1 MEGDWLKCRTGPPL
15 FQVIKN
21 SLALTFTLA
30 CSSWNSVACIS
41 TLHLLELAL
50 ADLFKYQASQSLN
63 SHLVPDEIKLC
74 YLCSNMLSLW
84 HAVMSFWQR
93 LPRAHQPVCSFC
105 SSMITISTH
114 PLSPQR
120 PQVGLSAWL
129 SVASHLWTRLLW
141 TRLLQFLLQ
150 PICSFPFLVWS
161 LKMLPVQVHVYIPV
175 PSLAICQRC
184 DSFDEGD

>member
-105 SSMITISTH
+105 SSMITIFAL

-120 PQVGLSAWL
+120 PQVGLSAWVL
-129 SVASHLWTRLLW
+129 AVASHLWTRISFAISVTTHLFFSFFGLL
-141 TRLLQFLLQ
+141 FEDAA
-150 PICSFPFLVWS
+150 CSS
-161 LKMLPVQVHVYIPV
+161 ACVHPC
-175 PSLAICQRC
+175 SRSGHLSAL
-184 DSFDEGD
+184 